1 MLKSLTLKHWIVGA
15 LVLILSFTIT
25 LWLTKPE
32 APPEDMIKLLAG
44 AAVTDEASLNAA
56 ARTAGLQY
64 STYVTGNVDALSRV

>member
-44 AAVTDEASLNAA
+44 ALAIPSFL
-56 ARTAGLQY
+56 
-64 STYVTGNVDALSRV
+64 